1 MSAPPRLSVGE
12 PALELVP
19 GRKPRDLQSES
30 DSLGLGETST
40 SVGGLSVRV
49 STGVSVG
56 VSERS
61 RVAGQLLSCLH
72 LFPPLL
78 VLNILGM
85 LQLHVSK
92 TLQPS
97 DADEVQWVTASYL
110 FIFPPLSDFE
120 THPQI
125 ADTSVAPPTGAEKKL
140 FSVALEFSRLGLF
153 KCFFFFFYSFIAGSS
168 SVALPKCQM
177 PPHYVASAGP
187 TLAWQQSVRGTE
199 LSLWSSPAPLEI
211 NLTLN

>member
-30 DSLGLGETST
+30 DSLGLGVTST

-97 DADEVQWVTASYL
+97 DADEVQ
-110 FIFPPLSDFE
+110 
-120 THPQI
+120 
-125 ADTSVAPPTGAEKKL
+125 
-140 FSVALEFSRLGLF
+140 
-153 KCFFFFFYSFIAGSS
+153 
-168 SVALPKCQM
+168 
-177 PPHYVASAGP
+177 
-187 TLAWQQSVRGTE
+187 
-199 LSLWSSPAPLEI
+199 
-211 NLTLN
+211 